1 MRVYFDNAATTPLDP
16 IVLDHMIPIMKE
28 HHGNPSS
35 IHQHGRIVRSYIEES
50 RKTIAQHLKA
60 SIAEIFFTSSATEA
74 NNLAIQAA
82 VRDLNI
88 KTIITS
94 PTEHDCVLNSTK
106 YVCECHDVQM
116 QYLSVN
122 DKGQIKLEELEKKIQ
137 EVEGPI
143 LVSIMHANNEI
154 GTLADTGEISAI
166 CEKHGA
172 YFHCDT
178 VQTLGKYPIDV
189 STQRFSFLSGSG
201 HKFYGPKGIGFIYV
215 NSDNII
221 KPLIH
226 GGSQERNMRA
236 GTENTYGIA
245 GIGKAFDLSVLDMDK
260 RAESVSTLRNTFMD
274 KLKALDDSIKIISP
288 EDGHRHILSVGFP
301 KSSKTDLLKFN
312 LDIAGISASSGS
324 ACSSGVESSSHVMT
338 AIGLAHDYNAVRF
351 SFSHL
356 NTMEEVDF
364 TIEKL
369 ASMI

>member
-16 IVLDHMIPIMKE
+16 IVLDHMLPIMKE

-82 VRDLNI
+82 VRDLNV
-88 KTIITS
+88 KSIITS

-106 YVCECHDVQM
+106 HVCECNSVQVH
-116 QYLSVN
+116 YLSV
-122 DKGQIKLEELEKKIQ
+122 DEKGHIQLEELEKKIQ
-137 EVEGPI
+137 EVEGPV

-154 GTLADTGEISAI
+154 GTLADTKSISEI
-166 CEKHGA
+166 CEKHNA
-172 YFHCDT
+172 YYHCDT
-178 VQTLGKYPIDV
+178 VQTLGKYPVDV
-189 STQRFSFLSGSG
+189 SAQRFSFLSGSG

-221 KPLIH
+221 KPLIY

-245 GIGKAFDLSVLDMDK
+245 GIGKAFDLSVQDMEARK
-260 RAESVSTLRNTFMD
+260 EKVSTLRSAFLQ
-274 KLKALDDSIKIISP
+274 KLKALNSSIKIISP
-288 EDGHRHILSVGFP
+288 EDGHNYILSVGFP
-301 KSSKTDLLKFN
+301 KTSKSDLLKFN

-324 ACSSGVESSSHVMT
+324 ACSSGVESASHVMN
-338 AIGLAHDYNAVRF
+338 AIGLAGDYNAVRF

-356 NTMEEVDF
+356 NTLEEVDY

-369 ASMI
+369 TSMI

>member
-16 IVLDHMIPIMKE
+16 LVLDHMLPIMKE

-50 RKTIAQHLKA
+50 RKTIAHHLKA

-82 VRDLNI
+82 VRDLKV

-94 PTEHDCVLNSTK
+94 PTEHDCVLNSTN
-106 YVCECHDVQM
+106 YVCECNDIQVHH
-116 QYLSVN
+116 LSVD
-122 DKGQIKLEELEKKIQ
+122 DKGHIQLEELEKKIQ
-137 EVEGPI
+137 DAEGPV

-154 GTLADTGEISAI
+154 GTIADTASISEL
-166 CEKHGA
+166 CEKNEA

-178 VQTLGKYPIDV
+178 VQTLGKYHIDV

-221 KPLIH
+221 KPMIH

-245 GIGKAFDLSVLDMDK
+245 GVGKALDLSVQDMDA
-260 RAESVSTLRNTFMD
+260 RAETVSAIRQTFMQ
-274 KLKALDDSIKIISP
+274 KLKGLNDSIKIISP
-288 EDGHRHILSVGFP
+288 EDGHRHILAVGFP

-338 AIGLAHDYNAVRF
+338 AIGLANDYNPVRF

-356 NTMEEVDF
+356 NTIEEVDY
-364 TIEKL
+364 TVEKL
-369 ASMI
+369 KSMI

>member
-1 MRVYFDNAATTPLDP
+1 MRIYFDNAATTPLDP
-16 IVLDHMIPIMKE
+16 IVLDHMLPVLKE

-35 IHQHGRIVRSYIEES
+35 IHQHGRVVRTYIEES

-88 KTIITS
+88 KSIITS
-94 PTEHDCVLNSTK
+94 PTEHDCVLHSTQ
-106 YVCECHDVQM
+106 YVSENKDIQLHL
-116 QYLSVN
+116 LSV
-122 DKGQIKLEELEKKIQ
+122 DEKGHIQLEELEKKLQ
-137 EVEGPI
+137 SVEGPV

-154 GTLADTGEISAI
+154 GTIADISSI
-166 CEKHGA
+166 SELCEKHNA
-172 YFHCDT
+172 FYHCDT

-201 HKFYGPKGIGFIYV
+201 HKFYGPKGIGFIYI
-215 NSDNII
+215 NGDNII
-221 KPLIH
+221 KPLLY

-245 GIGKAFDLSVLDMDK
+245 GIGKAFDLSVLEMEK
-260 RAESVSTLRNTFMD
+260 RAESVSTLRHTFSQ
-274 KLKALDDSIKIISP
+274 KVKALDDSIKIISP

-301 KSSKTDLLKFN
+301 KTSKSDLLKFN

-324 ACSSGVESSSHVMT
+324 ACSSGVESSSHVMN
-338 AIGLAHDYNAVRF
+338 AIGLANDYNAVRF

-356 NTMEEVDF
+356 NTLEEVNY

-369 ASMI
+369 SSMI